1 MTKIALNGYELSYS
15 FNGVSNSGRGI
26 NLLLIHGAGGQAVD
40 WPIAWRSVNDLT
52 RSLGLTPKDHGG
64 ELDNYPIY
72 ALDLPGHG
80 TSGGESQTSVEKY
93 ADIVNKFVTAIKL
106 DNVCIVG
113 HSMGASIALSAAL
126 NKYNWL
132 KAIALIGGASKM
144 FVTDAIL
151 EGLKENFEPT
161 IENIVK
167 YSWYKNTGAF
177 FKQKGRQRM
186 LEAGSKVVYDDFYAC
201 SKFDVSD
208 RLAEIDIPA
217 LVIASDY
224 DRMVPIKIS
233 SEMADK
239 LGRSTF
245 VILKKCGHFQHIEQT
260 SRVAKELGNYLSTL
274 TNRVGSMR

>member
-1 MTKIALNGYELSYS
+1 MSKIPLDGYELSYS
-15 FNGVSNSGRGI
+15 FNGVSNSGKGTK
-26 NLLLIHGAGGQAVD
+26 LLLIHGAGGQEAD
-40 WPIAWRSVNDLT
+40 WPLAWRSLSDLT
-52 RSLGLTPKDHGG
+52 RALGLTPKDHGG

-72 ALDLPGHG
+72 SLDLPGHG
-80 TSGGESQTSVEKY
+80 KSGGESQTSVEKY

-161 IENIVK
+161 IDNIVK

-186 LEAGSKVVYDDFYAC
+186 LEAGSKVVHDDFYAC

-224 DRMVPIKIS
+224 DRMVPLKIS
-233 SEMADK
+233 SEMADQ

-245 VILKKCGHFQHIEQT
+245 VTLKNCGHFQHIEQT

-274 TNRVGSMR
+274 T

>member
-1 MTKIALNGYELSYS
+1 MAKIPLDGYELSYS
-15 FNGVSNSGRGI
+15 FNGVSNSGKGI
-26 NLLLIHGAGGQAVD
+26 KLLLIHGAGGQEVD
-40 WPIAWRSVNDLT
+40 WPLAWRSLSDLT
-52 RSLGLTPKDHGG
+52 RALGLTPKDHGG

-72 ALDLPGHG
+72 SLDLPGHG
-80 TSGGESQTSVEKY
+80 MSGGESQTSVEKY
-93 ADIVNKFVTAIKL
+93 ADIVNKFVTAINL

-161 IENIVK
+161 IDNIVK

-208 RLAEIDIPA
+208 RLAEINIPA
-217 LVIASDY
+217 LVIASDH
-224 DRMVPIKIS
+224 DRMVPLKIS
-233 SEMADK
+233 REMAGQ
-239 LGRSTF
+239 LSRSTF
-245 VILKKCGHFQHIEQT
+245 VTLENCGHFQHIEQT
-260 SRVAKELGNYLSTL
+260 SRVAKELANYLSTL
-274 TNRVGSMR
+274 T

>member
-1 MTKIALNGYELSYS
+1 MAEVSLNEYDLSYS
-15 FNGVSNSGRGI
+15 FNGVSNSGEGI
-26 NLLLIHGAGGQAVD
+26 SLLLIHGAGGQEVD
-40 WPIAWRSVNDLT
+40 WPLAWRSLDDLT
-52 RSLGLTPKDHGG
+52 RALGLTPKDHGG

-72 ALDLPGHG
+72 SLDLPGHG
-80 TSGGESQTSVEKY
+80 KSGGGSQTSVEKY
-93 ADIVNKFVTAIKL
+93 ADAVNEFVTAIKL

-113 HSMGASIALSAAL
+113 HSMGASIALNAAL
-126 NKYNWL
+126 NKYSWL
-132 KAIALIGGASKM
+132 TAIAMIGGASKM

-186 LEAGSKVVYDDFYAC
+186 LEAGSKVVHDDFYAC

-224 DRMVPIKIS
+224 DRMVPLKIS
-233 SEMADK
+233 SEMADQ

-245 VILKKCGHFQHIEQT
+245 VTLKNCGHFQHIEQT

-274 TNRVGSMR
+274 T

>member
-1 MTKIALNGYELSYS
+1 MAKIPLDGYELSYS
-15 FNGVSNSGRGI
+15 FNGVSNSGKGTK
-26 NLLLIHGAGGQAVD
+26 LLLIHGAGGQEVD
-40 WPIAWRSVNDLT
+40 WPLAWRSLSDLT
-52 RSLGLTPKDHGG
+52 RALGLTPKDHGG

-72 ALDLPGHG
+72 SLDLPGHG
-80 TSGGESQTSVEKY
+80 KSGGESQTSVEKY

-161 IENIVK
+161 IDNIVK

-186 LEAGSKVVYDDFYAC
+186 LAAGSKVVHDDFYAC

-224 DRMVPIKIS
+224 DRMVPLKIS
-233 SEMADK
+233 SEMADQ

-245 VILKKCGHFQHIEQT
+245 VTLKNCGHFQHIEQT

-274 TNRVGSMR
+274 T

>member
-1 MTKIALNGYELSYS
+1 MAKIPLDGYELSYS
-15 FNGVSNSGRGI
+15 FNGVSNSEKGTK
-26 NLLLIHGAGGQAVD
+26 LLLIHGAGGQEAD
-40 WPIAWRSVNDLT
+40 WPLAWRSLSDLT
-52 RSLGLTPKDHGG
+52 RALGLTPKDHGG
-64 ELDNYPIY
+64 ELDNYSIY
-72 ALDLPGHG
+72 SLDLPGHG
-80 TSGGESQTSVEKY
+80 KSGGESQTSVEKY

-161 IENIVK
+161 IDNIVK

-224 DRMVPIKIS
+224 DRMVPLKIS
-233 SEMADK
+233 SEMADQ

-245 VILKKCGHFQHIEQT
+245 VTLKNCGHFQHIEQT

-274 TNRVGSMR
+274 T